1 MKTST
6 FSRSTPPTKIYK
18 KPLFGYRAI
27 IWGGAINHP
36 TISEL
41 LALTSKSDL
50 SITFKLTSEH
60 FSIKGR
66 GNYTSAENNKYIIR
80 DWTKSTLIIKVVQKI
95 GSVIFL

>member
-1 MKTST
+1 MKAST
-6 FSRSTPPTKIYK
+6 FSRSTPPTKIDK

-27 IWGGAINHP
+27 IWGAINQP
-36 TISEL
+36 SISEL

-60 FSIKGR
+60 LSVKGR
-66 GNYTSAENNKYIIR
+66 GNYTSAENNSYIIR
-80 DWTKSTLIIKVVQKI
+80 DWTKSTLIVKVVQKI